1 MEYNNDKSKDMKTS
15 EEKTYLKEHSLKINN
30 FNPTKGSPNLFMT
43 KLQFRLRH
51 YQVEK
56 ALLND
61 PLTL

>member
-1 MEYNNDKSKDMKTS
+1 MEYNNDKSNAMKAT
-15 EEKTYLKEHSLKINN
+15 EEKTYSKERSLKINN

>member
-1 MEYNNDKSKDMKTS
+1 MEYVKDHSKQLQQCV
-15 EEKTYLKEHSLKINN
+15 EKNCAKEHSLKINN